1 MNQHQDQSSM
11 PNGKQQHEVTEL
23 SSPPEI
29 PHITA
34 NMIPLSN
41 IIKYYTQEAYKQ
53 LTTAIENLSMN
64 VNEESDIKRKKYFL
78 NVIINL
84 RQDFIKVYTL
94 IKWASISKD
103 VSKFIDLLNWFRI
116 QEFHFENLIFQLNA
130 LTGYNA
136 AKLPNSDI
144 ITALEVLYHGRPKL
158 PSYNYIKS
166 DNLSPQKILET
177 LNDLNLVL
185 MTRFAL
191 MDNIPK
197 RFDYEIKDGRAYIRV
212 SNEFEVS
219 ITVGNDLI
227 IDNPEEYYK
236 SPFYFIDFKFLFG
249 ANPESG
255 LITFNDDKISTKLP
269 TSLHKKLEKLVNQTL
284 LTRGLQGLYELL
296 HKYSNSFKIYLLAK
310 QFQTLLIN
318 SRWRGNFQINY
329 QTNKSLIVINYW
341 SQHYL
346 SRNWK
351 SFIELGI
358 DSHSNL
364 NYRWFKN
371 GQYCFGDQGNNELD
385 KIFHLQRRN
394 SNNGVTTSSNTIS
407 TSAMIAGIRR
417 STELSNETAIVDDND
432 NDNDDTNNTGETENE
447 DLNVDLILNVVVNQ
461 HAKSIMSEIYSQL
474 LTRFSET
481 DVSMVSPH
489 QLLLQIS
496 PKKSTVFAI
505 NPLTG
510 FFYFIDPTPIQ
521 TYITKKINSPP
532 PTLSQVS
539 IKQSFIPESDMISYV
554 IDQIIQL
561 RLEVFNKEVNTKLA
575 TTAWIN
581 NGIIK
586 LSDHE
591 LSKLTQFLIQNE
603 EQEGDDNEEDSSTN
617 TRLDSVLQSFKVQ
630 FYRRKNWPSSWFLI
644 NMISGVTTKSF
655 WWVARIKSISGDWK
669 IQWAQIIKFHG
680 DNAKQELSPNESKV
694 FDKPKRTV
702 DCSIE
707 SEQLNYEFFKTL
719 STLSSNLIL
728 DHMILEELQ
737 VRSIKFIKLD
747 WETIDDNKIFLK
759 FKQNHDISLKRKNSH
774 NINIDVNVDVA
785 DNTSTTTNTKYIRA
799 PKLKYE
805 SMFLIYNDKL
815 LPIYNSATILFLKI
829 ELVESNKMYL
839 KLFGNLRNLQI
850 KNTSEDIQK
859 LHLNI
864 DEANQYFEIDNTV
877 DLSTV
882 INEPKTLLLNLIFNT
897 LNKLNSL
904 IKILDQLN
912 KSNVTVLDN
921 SMDNITINIKDK
933 YNDNND
939 KLIIIKLPEQATDSI
954 QLLMKNGSTTTT
966 DEIDLRNNNILEFEL
981 ILKFLNQY
989 LRESKLNNHNRQQIS
1004 IIKIIQYLT
1013 EINPILQSTKAI
1025 NQQLAELKRIN
1036 STNNN
1041 NNNAKRRSILK
1052 LSNGLYKLY
1061 FNLNII
1067 SLTHLQ
1073 LVFFMNS
1080 NTGSNLKKIQRDKI
1094 MINLSLIKFDRF
1106 SKPNGNF
1113 QDSTNGHLI
1122 KISFKDSLINENLK
1136 FKNLFEIIFK
1146 NINELL
1152 ITKSKQIKSLNQT
1165 ENQQQQQPLKQED
1178 NSDSAIIKKESQ
1190 SIEDD
1195 LLDFGEY
1202 DNDIKPQQQEP
1213 QQNEKE
1219 NSKTTSKENE
1229 TVRPDDILI
1238 KLNYDYLLSMN
1249 NLQLM
1254 INEITKSCFQY
1265 LQQQQE

>member
-1 MNQHQDQSSM
+1 MKKTVVLIQD
-11 PNGKQQHEVTEL
+11 L
-23 SSPPEI
+23 
-29 PHITA
+29 
-34 NMIPLSN
+34 
-41 IIKYYTQEAYKQ
+41 TQY
-53 LTTAIENLSMN
+53 S
-64 VNEESDIKRKKYFL
+64 R
-78 NVIINL
+78 
-84 RQDFIKVYTL
+84 
-94 IKWASISKD
+94 
-103 VSKFIDLLNWFRI
+103 VSKCNFI
-116 QEFHFENLIFQLNA
+116 
-130 LTGYNA
+130 
-136 AKLPNSDI
+136 
-144 ITALEVLYHGRPKL
+144 
-158 PSYNYIKS
+158 
-166 DNLSPQKILET
+166 
-177 LNDLNLVL
+177 
-185 MTRFAL
+185 
-191 MDNIPK
+191 
-197 RFDYEIKDGRAYIRV
+197 
-212 SNEFEVS
+212 
-219 ITVGNDLI
+219 
-227 IDNPEEYYK
+227 
-236 SPFYFIDFKFLFG
+236 
-249 ANPESG
+249 
-255 LITFNDDKISTKLP
+255 
-269 TSLHKKLEKLVNQTL
+269 
-284 LTRGLQGLYELL
+284 
-296 HKYSNSFKIYLLAK
+296 
-310 QFQTLLIN
+310 
-318 SRWRGNFQINY
+318 
-329 QTNKSLIVINYW
+329 
-341 SQHYL
+341 
-346 SRNWK
+346 
-351 SFIELGI
+351 
-358 DSHSNL
+358 
-364 NYRWFKN
+364 
-371 GQYCFGDQGNNELD
+371 
-385 KIFHLQRRN
+385 
-394 SNNGVTTSSNTIS
+394 
-407 TSAMIAGIRR
+407 
-417 STELSNETAIVDDND
+417 
-432 NDNDDTNNTGETENE
+432 
-447 DLNVDLILNVVVNQ
+447 VV
-461 HAKSIMSEIYSQL
+461 
-474 LTRFSET
+474 
-481 DVSMVSPH
+481 
-489 QLLLQIS
+489 
-496 PKKSTVFAI
+496 
-505 NPLTG
+505 
-510 FFYFIDPTPIQ
+510 
-521 TYITKKINSPP
+521 
-532 PTLSQVS
+532 
-539 IKQSFIPESDMISYV
+539 
-554 IDQIIQL
+554 
-561 RLEVFNKEVNTKLA
+561 
-575 TTAWIN
+575 
-581 NGIIK
+581 
-586 LSDHE
+586 
-591 LSKLTQFLIQNE
+591 
-603 EQEGDDNEEDSSTN
+603 
-617 TRLDSVLQSFKVQ
+617 
-630 FYRRKNWPSSWFLI
+630 KNWPSSWFLI

-707 SEQLNYEFFKTL
+707 SEQLNFEFFKTL

-747 WETIDDNKIFLK
+747 WETIDDNKIFSK

-839 KLFGNLRNLQI
+839 NYL
-850 KNTSEDIQK
+850 K

-966 DEIDLRNNNILEFEL
+966 TDEIDLRNNNILEFEL

-989 LRESKLNNHNRQQIS
+989 LRESKSNNHNRQQIS

-1041 NNNAKRRSILK
+1041 NNAKRR
-1052 LSNGLYKLY
+1052 N
-1061 FNLNII
+1061 
-1067 SLTHLQ
+1067 
-1073 LVFFMNS
+1073 
-1080 NTGSNLKKIQRDKI
+1080 
-1094 MINLSLIKFDRF
+1094 
-1106 SKPNGNF
+1106 
-1113 QDSTNGHLI
+1113 
-1122 KISFKDSLINENLK
+1122 SLINENLK